1 MKYYVSEKNEDK
13 IAVIEDDKKYSFY
26 QLEKKVDAICSKLID
41 CGIEA
46 QGKVGVLMRNSA
58 DFIAA
63 IYACTK
69 LNLISVIFT
78 FQPNSPRLNNTINN
92 AQPDVILVNEDFE
105 IEFDNVINVSRLD
118 LSEGNDS
125 RLEWKEHQADDTA
138 YIIYTSGS
146 TGNPKGVVI
155 QHKAIENY
163 LEITLKRLLI
173 DENSCILV
181 TSPFSFD
188 ASLGYIYCMLS
199 SGAALV
205 IDQSKMLLPRI
216 ICNCLTKN
224 NITHYAC
231 TPSLFSE
238 ISKYVLKNN
247 IDVSNIK
254 TFSFGAEKI
263 YPNELEL
270 IVKLKEKYPSL
281 LVVNRYG
288 PTETTVAVA
297 SYVLD
302 GSENIDIPIG
312 TKYENNNFY
321 LLSGDMKEVSENE
334 VGELYI
340 SGVQVMKEYYN
351 DKELTDKFIIEYNG
365 EKLYKTN
372 DLFLKKDNELFYVG
386 RSDDMLKRNG
396 KRVYLSEIENIV
408 GAIKG
413 VKDHICVKEDLDDK
427 TFQIIAYVVV
437 DNADSFNEGK
447 KAVDDSFASYML
459 PNKYIIVDE
468 IPKTINGKRQNILK
482 GELK

>member
-1 MKYYVSEKNEDK
+1 M
-13 IAVIEDDKKYSFY
+13 
-26 QLEKKVDAICSKLID
+26 
-41 CGIEA
+41 
-46 QGKVGVLMRNSA
+46 
-58 DFIAA
+58 
-63 IYACTK
+63 
-69 LNLISVIFT
+69 
-78 FQPNSPRLNNTINN
+78 
-92 AQPDVILVNEDFE
+92 
-105 IEFDNVINVSRLD
+105 
-118 LSEGNDS
+118 
-125 RLEWKEHQADDTA
+125 
-138 YIIYTSGS
+138 
-146 TGNPKGVVI
+146 
-155 QHKAIENY
+155 
-163 LEITLKRLLI
+163 EITLKRLLI

-231 TPSLFSE
+231 TPSLLSE

-408 GAIKG
+408 GSIKG

-468 IPKTINGKRQNILK
+468 IPKTINGKRQNFLK